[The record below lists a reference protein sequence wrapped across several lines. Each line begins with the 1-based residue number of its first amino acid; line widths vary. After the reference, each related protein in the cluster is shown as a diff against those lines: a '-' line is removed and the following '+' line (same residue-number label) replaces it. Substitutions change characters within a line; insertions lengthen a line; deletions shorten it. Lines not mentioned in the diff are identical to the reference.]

1 MNTVMAWLVA
11 SWAAV
16 KRGAQRVVDL
26 LRGGG
31 PGPRK

>member
-1 MNTVMAWLVA
+1 MKEQMRALMAVMQRAW
-11 SWAAV
+11 
-16 KRGAQRVVDL
+16 RQMVDW